1 MLLKKLF
8 KFILDCSVKDRIMKA
23 TDFLLKYL
31 QNELVAFL
39 EEVPYLFCLG
49 MVTSGLEETLNL

>member
-1 MLLKKLF
+1 
-8 KFILDCSVKDRIMKA
+8 MKA